1 MIYVLLILFIAQIAV
16 IFVTTRSVTNKLFII
31 FHRRTR
37 SEFASSWLLG
47 LVYLPG
53 TLLHELSHFLTAI
66 ALLLP
71 VGELSLLPEI
81 KKLDEHGKYYV
92 KLGHVTFGHK
102 DYLRTSLVG
111 IAPLIVGLA
120 FFYSIFAFNVF
131 PSENIFINILGA
143 YVLFAVSSSMFS
155 SKKDMEGTLI
165 FIPLA
170 ILIISLMIGFRV
182 NIFEL
187 MLSPQLQTLM
197 LRLNIYLVYGSLSNA
212 ILFLWLSR
220 VK

>member
-1 MIYVLLILFIAQIAV
+1 
-16 IFVTTRSVTNKLFII
+16 
-31 FHRRTR
+31 
-37 SEFASSWLLG
+37 
-47 LVYLPG
+47 
-53 TLLHELSHFLTAI
+53 
-66 ALLLP
+66 
-71 VGELSLLPEI
+71 
-81 KKLDEHGKYYV
+81 
-92 KLGHVTFGHK
+92 
-102 DYLRTSLVG
+102 
-111 IAPLIVGLA
+111 
-120 FFYSIFAFNVF
+120 
-131 PSENIFINILGA
+131 
-143 YVLFAVSSSMFS
+143 MFS